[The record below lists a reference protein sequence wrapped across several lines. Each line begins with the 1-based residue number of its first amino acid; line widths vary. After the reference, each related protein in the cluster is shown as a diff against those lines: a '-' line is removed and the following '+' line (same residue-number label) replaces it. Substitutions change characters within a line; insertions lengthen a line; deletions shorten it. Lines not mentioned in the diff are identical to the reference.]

1 MEWLVD
7 IPEQPC
13 FLCRLNEVV
22 SLETRA
28 VPRARGPHG
37 HTSTGTCWASADPLA
52 CVSVSPFLFRGEALT
67 VSVSSRPCPQQQQ
80 ELLAVKHQQELLEH
94 QRKLERHRQEQEL
107 EKRHREQKLQQLK
120 NKEKSKESEYA
131 VGGGRRGR
139 RGGRRRGGGAGRRW
153 GRRGWRAA
161 GRTPSPGGSPRCPV
175 AQAPEAEPPAGVPAG
190 AVFPGTP
197 ASGLVHSFVFTWE
210 LQGAFSPTFGLT

>member
-1 MEWLVD
+1 MEWLGDV
-7 IPEQPC
+7 PEQPC

-28 VPRARGPHG
+28 APRARGPHG
-37 HTSTGTCWASADPLA
+37 HTSAGTCWASADLLA
-52 CVSVSPFLFRGEALT
+52 CVSVSSFLFRGEALT

-120 NKEKSKESEYA
+120 NKEKSKESECA
-131 VGGGRRGR
+131 VGGGAAGRRGR
-139 RGGRRRGGGAGRRW
+139 RAVGPAGVAGG
-153 GRRGWRAA
+153 RAA